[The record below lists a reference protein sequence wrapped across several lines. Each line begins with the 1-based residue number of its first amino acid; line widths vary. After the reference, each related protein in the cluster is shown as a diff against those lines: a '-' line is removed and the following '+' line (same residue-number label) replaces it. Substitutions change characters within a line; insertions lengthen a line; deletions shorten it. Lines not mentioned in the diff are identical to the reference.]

1 MSLSLRRA
9 WIEICCINI
18 IDDSFRSLSLR
29 RAWIEIAR
37 TWEPTRRPDG
47 RSPYGERGL
56 KSRLALHRPTARLS
70 LSLRRAWIE
79 IARANASDGPSRSLS
94 LRRAW
99 IEITIRP
106 FVIGWPCR
114 SPYGERGLKFGAPA
128 EPERD
133 DASLSLRRAWI
144 EICCINII
152 DDSFRSLS
160 LRRAWI
166 EIARTWEPTRRPDGR
181 SPYGE
186 RGLKSRLALHR
197 PTARLSL
204 SLRRAWIEIARAN
217 ASDGPSRSLS
227 LRRAWIEI
235 TIRPFVI
242 GWPCRSPYGE
252 RGLKFGAP
260 AEPER
265 DDASLSLRRAWI
277 EIPGRCRF
285 SRSTSVAL
293 LTESVD

>member
-1 MSLSLRRA
+1 M
-9 WIEICCINI
+9 
-18 IDDSFRSLSLR
+18 IDL
-29 RAWIEIAR
+29 AR
-37 TWEPTRRPDG
+37 

-56 KSRLALHRPTARLS
+56 KYHLTTIAQSAN
-70 LSLRRAWIE
+70 RRSPYGERGLKYRRDIPVQRGCE
-79 IARANASDGPSRSLS
+79 SLS

-99 IEITIRP
+99 IEITSRP
-106 FVIGWPCR
+106 LP
-114 SPYGERGLKFGAPA
+114 P
-128 EPERD
+128 
-133 DASLSLRRAWI
+133 
-144 EICCINII
+144 
-152 DDSFRSLS
+152 
-160 LRRAWI
+160 
-166 EIARTWEPTRRPDGR
+166 PTR
-181 SPYGE
+181 S
-186 RGLKSRLALHR
+186 
-197 PTARLSL
+197 SL